1 MGREGG
7 GRMPPEWVSMPT
19 LLSLGGHRPG
29 SAFVTGSA
37 RCGQDFSRGIAIAQ
51 NRVIGMVHRADW
63 RRRVVRPVWLAA
75 PCRSGR
81 PRRSPVP

>member
-37 RCGQDFSRGIAIAQ
+37 RFGQEFSRAIAIAQ
-51 NRVIGMVHRADW
+51 NRVIGMVL
-63 RRRVVRPVWLAA
+63 RVV
-75 PCRSGR
+75 
-81 PRRSPVP
+81 